1 MIWHFLWLKPT
12 RDEWFVFN
20 KLRHSKVKIRI
31 QKSYISAAL
40 IQHGDRFCVCQLDY
54 FSLVYGTKK
63 NVGCLVLSGLLC
75 EENRIWRNVELI
87 ITKKRRKQLL
97 EVLLKHINP
106 GVSVW
111 STVYRVSVSVR
122 TVGIYTPPGSWPPTC

>member
-1 MIWHFLWLKPT
+1 
-12 RDEWFVFN
+12 
-20 KLRHSKVKIRI
+20 
-31 QKSYISAAL
+31 
-40 IQHGDRFCVCQLDY
+40 
-54 FSLVYGTKK
+54 
-63 NVGCLVLSGLLC
+63 VGCLVLSGLLC